1 MLDQRHRSQEF
12 LKFLKKIDSE
22 IDKGLDLHLVLDNY
36 ATHKTAEVKV
46 WLDKHPRFHLH
57 FTPTSSS
64 WLNLVERFFAE
75 LTDKRVRRGVFKSV
89 DELEEAIHAYL
100 KSRNEDPKP
109 FVWSKSA
116 ENILERQARAR
127 AKFNEIRT
135 QASDSE
141 H

>member
-12 LKFLKKIDSE
+12 LKFLKKIDRE

-36 ATHKTAEVKV
+36 ATHKTAEVKA

-75 LTDKRVRRGVFKSV
+75 LTEQRVRRGVFKSV
-89 DELEEAIHAYL
+89 DELEEAIHSYL
-100 KSRNEDPKP
+100 DRRNQDPKP

-127 AKFNEIRT
+127 AKLNEIRT
-135 QASDSE
+135 QALDSE